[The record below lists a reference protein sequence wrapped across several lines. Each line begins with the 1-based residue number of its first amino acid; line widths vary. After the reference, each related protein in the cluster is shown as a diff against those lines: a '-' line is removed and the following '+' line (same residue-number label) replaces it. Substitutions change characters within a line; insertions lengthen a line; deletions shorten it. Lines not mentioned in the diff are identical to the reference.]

1 MKIALTTLST
11 LIITTT
17 AALLS
22 GCQSNINRIENPEL
36 SKTEGKYHNIYP
48 SDFEGNGPHHPY
60 DNIDFLKPEEKKTA
74 EPKFFSFAYSGIDK
88 THGFNYA
95 SLIYPDINIKAQN
108 NGHITWLGHASFLI
122 QQTNGDALVTDPVFD
137 EFDGFG
143 WLGSKLSDSLQ
154 RLGKA
159 PVTSEQ
165 LSFVSGV
172 MISHNHFDHLNNA
185 SLDGFSDNTRLYLP
199 LDNADDVSFDQELIT
214 EMAWYTQTQHN
225 NTNIHFLPANHTSNR
240 GVSDHAESL
249 WGSWLLQ
256 DGSYSVYFAGDTG
269 YSPIFKDIHS
279 KFGDIDVCLMPI
291 VAYPG
296 PAREM
301 HLAPEDAIKAAQDL
315 GCKVFVPWGY
325 GTWSLGYEHVNEPL
339 RRLAKAVEDIKPDFV
354 VKSLKMGESL
364 NYVELL
370 KANHIAQN

>member
-1 MKIALTTLST
+1 MKITLTTLT
-11 LIITTT
+11 IIITT
-17 AALLS
+17 LLI
-22 GCQSNINRIENPEL
+22 GCQSSFHRIDNPEF
-36 SKTEGKYHNIYP
+36 SKTEEKYHNIYP

-60 DNIDFLKPEEKKTA
+60 DKMDFLKPEEKKSA
-74 EPKFFSFAYSGIDK
+74 DPGFISFAYSGIDK
-88 THGFNYA
+88 THGFDYT
-95 SLIYPDINIKAQN
+95 SLIYPNIDINAQDK
-108 NGHITWLGHASFLI
+108 GHITWLGHASFLI

-143 WLGSKLSDSLQ
+143 WLGSKLNDSLK

-159 PVTSEQ
+159 PVKSEQ
-165 LSFVSGV
+165 LSFVNGI
-172 MISHNHFDHLNNA
+172 MISHNHYDHLNNA

-199 LDNADDVSFDQELIT
+199 LDNADDVSFDQGPIT

-225 NTNIHFLPANHTSNR
+225 DTTIHFLPANHTSSR

-256 DGSYSVYFAGDTG
+256 DGNYSVYFAGDTG

-279 KFGDIDVCLMPI
+279 KIGDIDVCLMPI

-354 VKSLKMGESL
+354 VKTLKMGESL
-364 NYVELL
+364 NYVKLL
-370 KANHIAQN
+370 KPNHIALN